1 MKLKTKLNLM
11 FSVIITV
18 GFFILAIFIVAN
30 TGKSQLKDYEAD
42 KNSYTDILSI
52 TNMWNVWDYNYE
64 GIKENISK
72 FSEDQIIV
80 SIKIFNNQEVLGEI
94 KNPTNENAKS
104 TELVSSKIMKDGNEI
119 ATIEI
124 VYTKD
129 SITKAIIMQ
138 IILIFVVYLVV
149 LVIASIVVLLFTSK
163 FINPII
169 TLTKKF
175 EAISEGNLNTSLEVQ
190 SNDEIGV
197 LANQFNNFTAKLNEI
212 IVNVKKLAQ
221 KVEEDN
227 HQLVKVMDNI
237 VNGENTKYQ
246 LNNKLDMGIV
256 QLNDQIEVVLDNV
269 RSQTASSEQSLAALE
284 EITATSSNMT
294 ENIKTNVDSFQNTLK
309 IAHESYNDIETMSL
323 NVQDIS
329 TSVSRNN
336 SEIEKLK
343 NLSHD
348 IGTIVVSI
356 NSIAEQ
362 TNLLALNAAIEAAR
376 AGEAGRGFSVVAD
389 EIRKLAEQTNR
400 ETNKI
405 EDLINKVQTE
415 VENVRQGSS
424 AVNEKVTTGLKL
436 MEISKNNISKIMDLT
451 NKNNDDIAF
460 ISNSAQEQNTA
471 SREITTAI
479 STITNSSTE
488 IEVLSLN
495 TSEIAMGIKD
505 ILIDKQEMVNELN
518 SLANELKKDLDF
530 FTTY

>member
-18 GFFILAIFIVAN
+18 GFFILAVFIVAN

-221 KVEEDN
+221 KVKEDN

-269 RSQTASSEQSLAALE
+269 RASNEQSLAALE

-329 TSVSRNN
+329 TSVSRTN

>member
-18 GFFILAIFIVAN
+18 GFFILAVFIVAN

-269 RSQTASSEQSLAALE
+269 RASSEQSLAALE

-323 NVQDIS
+323 NFQDIS
-329 TSVSRNN
+329 TSVSRTN

>member
-18 GFFILAIFIVAN
+18 GFFILAVFIVAN

-269 RSQTASSEQSLAALE
+269 RASSEQSLAALE

-329 TSVSRNN
+329 TSVSRTN

>member
-80 SIKIFNNQEVLGEI
+80 SIKIFNNHEGLGEI

-227 HQLVKVMDNI
+227 HQLVKVMD
-237 VNGENTKYQ
+237 
-246 LNNKLDMGIV
+246 
-256 QLNDQIEVVLDNV
+256 
-269 RSQTASSEQSLAALE
+269 
-284 EITATSSNMT
+284 
-294 ENIKTNVDSFQNTLK
+294 
-309 IAHESYNDIETMSL
+309 
-323 NVQDIS
+323 
-329 TSVSRNN
+329 
-336 SEIEKLK
+336 
-343 NLSHD
+343 
-348 IGTIVVSI
+348 
-356 NSIAEQ
+356 
-362 TNLLALNAAIEAAR
+362 
-376 AGEAGRGFSVVAD
+376 
-389 EIRKLAEQTNR
+389 
-400 ETNKI
+400 
-405 EDLINKVQTE
+405 
-415 VENVRQGSS
+415 
-424 AVNEKVTTGLKL
+424 
-436 MEISKNNISKIMDLT
+436 
-451 NKNNDDIAF
+451 
-460 ISNSAQEQNTA
+460 
-471 SREITTAI
+471 
-479 STITNSSTE
+479 
-488 IEVLSLN
+488 
-495 TSEIAMGIKD
+495 
-505 ILIDKQEMVNELN
+505 
-518 SLANELKKDLDF
+518 
-530 FTTY
+530 

>member
-197 LANQFNNFTAKLNEI
+197 LANQFNKFTAKLNEI

-269 RSQTASSEQSLAALE
+269 RASSEQSLAALE

-329 TSVSRNN
+329 TSVSRTN

>member
-1 MKLKTKLNLM
+1 ML
-11 FSVIITV
+11 
-18 GFFILAIFIVAN
+18 
-30 TGKSQLKDYEAD
+30 
-42 KNSYTDILSI
+42 
-52 TNMWNVWDYNYE
+52 
-64 GIKENISK
+64 
-72 FSEDQIIV
+72 QIH
-80 SIKIFNNQEVLGEI
+80 
-94 KNPTNENAKS
+94 
-104 TELVSSKIMKDGNEI
+104 
-119 ATIEI
+119 
-124 VYTKD
+124 
-129 SITKAIIMQ
+129 
-138 IILIFVVYLVV
+138 
-149 LVIASIVVLLFTSK
+149 FTMS
-163 FINPII
+163 
-169 TLTKKF
+169 
-175 EAISEGNLNTSLEVQ
+175 
-190 SNDEIGV
+190 
-197 LANQFNNFTAKLNEI
+197 
-212 IVNVKKLAQ
+212 
-221 KVEEDN
+221 
-227 HQLVKVMDNI
+227 
-237 VNGENTKYQ
+237 KYQ

-284 EITATSSNMT
+284 EIAATSSNMT

-323 NVQDIS
+323 NGQDIS
-329 TSVSRNN
+329 TSVSRTN

>member
-269 RSQTASSEQSLAALE
+269 RASSEQSLAALE

-329 TSVSRNN
+329 TSVSRTN

>member
-1 MKLKTKLNLM
+1 
-11 FSVIITV
+11 
-18 GFFILAIFIVAN
+18 
-30 TGKSQLKDYEAD
+30 
-42 KNSYTDILSI
+42 
-52 TNMWNVWDYNYE
+52 
-64 GIKENISK
+64 
-72 FSEDQIIV
+72 
-80 SIKIFNNQEVLGEI
+80 
-94 KNPTNENAKS
+94 
-104 TELVSSKIMKDGNEI
+104 
-119 ATIEI
+119 
-124 VYTKD
+124 
-129 SITKAIIMQ
+129 
-138 IILIFVVYLVV
+138 
-149 LVIASIVVLLFTSK
+149 
-163 FINPII
+163 
-169 TLTKKF
+169 
-175 EAISEGNLNTSLEVQ
+175 
-190 SNDEIGV
+190 
-197 LANQFNNFTAKLNEI
+197 
-212 IVNVKKLAQ
+212 
-221 KVEEDN
+221 
-227 HQLVKVMDNI
+227 MDNI

-329 TSVSRNN
+329 TSVSRTN

-451 NKNNDDIAF
+451 NKNNDDTAF

>member
-237 VNGENTKYQ
+237 VYGENTKYQ

-269 RSQTASSEQSLAALE
+269 RASSEQSLAALE

-329 TSVSRNN
+329 TSVSRTN

>member
-329 TSVSRNN
+329 TSVSRTN
-336 SEIEKLK
+336 SEI
-343 NLSHD
+343 
-348 IGTIVVSI
+348 
-356 NSIAEQ
+356 
-362 TNLLALNAAIEAAR
+362 
-376 AGEAGRGFSVVAD
+376 
-389 EIRKLAEQTNR
+389 
-400 ETNKI
+400 
-405 EDLINKVQTE
+405 
-415 VENVRQGSS
+415 
-424 AVNEKVTTGLKL
+424 
-436 MEISKNNISKIMDLT
+436 
-451 NKNNDDIAF
+451 
-460 ISNSAQEQNTA
+460 
-471 SREITTAI
+471 
-479 STITNSSTE
+479 
-488 IEVLSLN
+488 
-495 TSEIAMGIKD
+495 
-505 ILIDKQEMVNELN
+505 
-518 SLANELKKDLDF
+518 
-530 FTTY
+530 

>member
-129 SITKAIIMQ
+129 SITNAIIMQ

-269 RSQTASSEQSLAALE
+269 RSQTASSEQSLAA
-284 EITATSSNMT
+284 
-294 ENIKTNVDSFQNTLK
+294 
-309 IAHESYNDIETMSL
+309 
-323 NVQDIS
+323 
-329 TSVSRNN
+329 
-336 SEIEKLK
+336 
-343 NLSHD
+343 
-348 IGTIVVSI
+348 
-356 NSIAEQ
+356 
-362 TNLLALNAAIEAAR
+362 
-376 AGEAGRGFSVVAD
+376 
-389 EIRKLAEQTNR
+389 
-400 ETNKI
+400 
-405 EDLINKVQTE
+405 
-415 VENVRQGSS
+415 
-424 AVNEKVTTGLKL
+424 
-436 MEISKNNISKIMDLT
+436 
-451 NKNNDDIAF
+451 
-460 ISNSAQEQNTA
+460 
-471 SREITTAI
+471 
-479 STITNSSTE
+479 
-488 IEVLSLN
+488 
-495 TSEIAMGIKD
+495 
-505 ILIDKQEMVNELN
+505 
-518 SLANELKKDLDF
+518 
-530 FTTY
+530 

>member
-149 LVIASIVVLLFTSK
+149 LVIASIVVLIFTSK

-197 LANQFNNFTAKLNEI
+197 LANQFNKFTAKLNEI

-237 VNGENTKYQ
+237 VNGENTK
-246 LNNKLDMGIV
+246 
-256 QLNDQIEVVLDNV
+256 
-269 RSQTASSEQSLAALE
+269 
-284 EITATSSNMT
+284 
-294 ENIKTNVDSFQNTLK
+294 
-309 IAHESYNDIETMSL
+309 
-323 NVQDIS
+323 
-329 TSVSRNN
+329 
-336 SEIEKLK
+336 
-343 NLSHD
+343 
-348 IGTIVVSI
+348 
-356 NSIAEQ
+356 
-362 TNLLALNAAIEAAR
+362 
-376 AGEAGRGFSVVAD
+376 
-389 EIRKLAEQTNR
+389 
-400 ETNKI
+400 
-405 EDLINKVQTE
+405 
-415 VENVRQGSS
+415 
-424 AVNEKVTTGLKL
+424 
-436 MEISKNNISKIMDLT
+436 
-451 NKNNDDIAF
+451 
-460 ISNSAQEQNTA
+460 
-471 SREITTAI
+471 
-479 STITNSSTE
+479 
-488 IEVLSLN
+488 
-495 TSEIAMGIKD
+495 
-505 ILIDKQEMVNELN
+505 
-518 SLANELKKDLDF
+518 
-530 FTTY
+530 

>member
-1 MKLKTKLNLM
+1 
-11 FSVIITV
+11 
-18 GFFILAIFIVAN
+18 
-30 TGKSQLKDYEAD
+30 
-42 KNSYTDILSI
+42 
-52 TNMWNVWDYNYE
+52 
-64 GIKENISK
+64 
-72 FSEDQIIV
+72 
-80 SIKIFNNQEVLGEI
+80 
-94 KNPTNENAKS
+94 
-104 TELVSSKIMKDGNEI
+104 
-119 ATIEI
+119 
-124 VYTKD
+124 
-129 SITKAIIMQ
+129 MQ

-269 RSQTASSEQSLAALE
+269 RASSEQSLAALE

-329 TSVSRNN
+329 TSVSRTN

-356 NSIAEQ
+356 NSISEQ